1 MNRTNRAKK
10 NKKNER
16 FVLTCEQ
23 KARKLTSASEQIAQM
38 KINLTLTPMEYALAC
53 LGAAMLGKTLD
64 AAFVSA
70 TVAVEAPTQKGEQK

>member
-1 MNRTNRAKK
+1 
-10 NKKNER
+10 
-16 FVLTCEQ
+16 
-23 KARKLTSASEQIAQM
+23 M
-38 KINLTLTPMEYALAC
+38 KINLTLTPMEYARAC